1 MILNII
7 PEVILRIIYKFL
19 DYPNASIFSL
29 TNSKMKKLFD
39 ILDNKTLYSNV
50 ESYNDLQILKNN
62 IINNCRY
69 VKISENI
76 IGKIVNVKF
85 DYVTEFFT
93 IICKEGYSIEVW
105 NTVRQSFYPPIS
117 LIDNTWKT
125 YQLKKFKI
133 IESSYFIN
141 KCNPISKLI
150 EQCCQANPYDNIYN

>member
-1 MILNII
+1 MILNNI
-7 PEVILRIIYKFL
+7 PEVILEIIYKFL
-19 DYPNASIFSL
+19 DYPNAVIFSL

-69 VKISENI
+69 IKISENI

-85 DYVTEFFT
+85 NYLEESFT
-93 IICKEGYSIEVW
+93 IICKEGYCIDW
-105 NTVRQSFYPPIS
+105 DAIKDLFI
-117 LIDNTWKT
+117 LITLRDNIWKT
-125 YQLKKFKI
+125 YQLKKLKI
-133 IESSYFIN
+133 ITSSYFIN

-150 EQCCQANPYDNIYN
+150 EQCCQAKPYDNIYN

>member
-1 MILNII
+1 MILNNI

-19 DYPNASIFSL
+19 DYPNAIIFSL

-69 VKISENI
+69 IKISENI

-85 DYVTEFFT
+85 NYLAESFT
-93 IICKEGYSIEVW
+93 IICKEGYCIEVW
-105 NTVRQSFYPPIS
+105 NAIKDLFT
-117 LIDNTWKT
+117 LITLRNNTWKT
-125 YQLKKFKI
+125 YKLKKFKI
-133 IESSYFIN
+133 ITSSYFIN

-150 EQCCQANPYDNIYN
+150 EQCYQANPYDNI